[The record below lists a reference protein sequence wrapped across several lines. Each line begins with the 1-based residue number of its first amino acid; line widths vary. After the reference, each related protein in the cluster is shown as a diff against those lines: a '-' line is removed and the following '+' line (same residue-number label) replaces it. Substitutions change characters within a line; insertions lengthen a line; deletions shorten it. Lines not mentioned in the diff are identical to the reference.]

1 MSHFSSACK
10 SRSRCRLTAGAL
22 VVPFLLF
29 AGPAVE
35 ADAEIMPN
43 FALVDTNS
51 TSSTYGQLVSPRN
64 YLQQV
69 SAWYFGHA
77 T

>member
-1 MSHFSSACK
+1 MNRFSQFCT
-10 SRSRCRLTAGAL
+10 RGTRRRLLAGVL
-22 VVPFLLF
+22 VVPFVLL

-35 ADAEIMPN
+35 AIAEMMPD
-43 FALVDTNS
+43 FALVDTNT
-51 TSSTYGQLVSPRN
+51 TSSTYDQPVSPRD

>member
-1 MSHFSSACK
+1 MS
-10 SRSRCRLTAGAL
+10 RLSPFCTGGTRRRLLAGAL
-22 VVPFLLF
+22 VVPFVLL

-35 ADAEIMPN
+35 AVAEMMPG
-43 FALVDTNS
+43 FALVDTNT
-51 TSSTYGQLVSPRN
+51 TSSTYDRPVSPRH